1 MRFEEVDALVAGG
14 GTTQGTAPPAHGA
27 TTLSPPP
34 ASSAGPGDAGAPSLQ
49 VLALGPLE
57 IRLHGQLLSSS
68 VWPHSRPRE
77 ILLYLLAHGQG
88 RTREQIRL
96 AFWPDLSSA
105 QAKNNFHVV
114 LHRLRRVLGGNEWVV
129 LQDDRYRINP
139 DCGHELDAVVF
150 ERRITE
156 ELREARAGRGSA
168 ERLRAVLALYRGD
181 FLEGETVGDWHM
193 EIHDHLRR
201 LYVDG
206 LGALADLQ
214 MESGDLPGAAETLER
229 LVTREELREDA
240 YRLLMHCLTRAGQR
254 ERALRHY
261 ARLQLLLR
269 DELQAEP
276 DPETRELAERI
287 RGAGV

>member
-14 GTTQGTAPPAHGA
+14 AGAPGTAPPARGA
-27 TTLSPPP
+27 APLSPQPVPSADPGVADAP
-34 ASSAGPGDAGAPSLQ
+34 ALR

-57 IRLHGQLLSSS
+57 IRLHGQLLSSG

-77 ILLYLLAHGQG
+77 ILLYLLAHAEG

-96 AFWPDLSSA
+96 AFWPDLSPA

-139 DCGHELDAVVF
+139 EIAHELDATVF
-150 ERRITE
+150 ERRIAE
-156 ELREARAGRGSA
+156 GLREARAGRGSPD
-168 ERLRAVLALYRGD
+168 RLRAVLALYRGD

-193 EIHDHLRR
+193 EVHDHLRR

-206 LGALADLQ
+206 LAALADLQ
-214 MESGDLPGAAETLER
+214 MESDDFPGAAETLER

-240 YRLLMHCLTRAGQR
+240 YRRLMHCLTRAGQR
-254 ERALRHY
+254 DRALRHY

-269 DELQAEP
+269 EELEAEP
-276 DPETRELAERI
+276 EPETRELAERI
-287 RGAGV
+287 RAAGV